1 MKSTNQIAGQEQTK
15 GVSRR
20 LHYLDWLRVI
30 AIVGVWAYHSARPF
44 MLQEWLINDTQ
55 TSLLITAVFLIFLGS
70 MGMPLFFMMAGVGSL
85 FALRRRT
92 GRQFASERAK
102 RLFIPFVVGCILLSP
117 VQFYLEWL
125 HKGWYEGSFL
135 QFIPVLVQDRL
146 NLLTTTF
153 SPRIFESL
161 GSHLWFLG
169 YLFTFSL
176 IVLPLF
182 LWLKTEP
189 GQRAIAWL
197 GKLGE
202 RRGGLLMF
210 ILPVAVVRMSL
221 QPFFPGYTDWADYA
235 YMLVFFVCGY
245 LLFADERLVGAIRRD
260 WRLMLG
266 VGILSTLTM
275 LGGLAAGGQAW
286 VNDPSSPGFYL
297 GWGLVGVNG
306 WCLSLF
312 ALWLGMR
319 LLDFRN
325 RWLERGQELIVPF
338 YVFHQ
343 PPIVFFA
350 FFTVQWS
357 VGIPVKL
364 AVVVAGSLAVTLGL
378 CELVIRRVKPAR
390 ALFGMKPRAGIVPRR
405 AAG

>member
-1 MKSTNQIAGQEQTK
+1 MTSTNHVVGQEQTK
-15 GVSRR
+15 GASRR
-20 LHYLDWLRVI
+20 LHYLDWLRVF
-30 AIVGVWAYHSARPF
+30 AIVGVWVYHAARPF

-55 TSLLITAVFLIFLGS
+55 TSLLITAVFLVFLGS

-92 GRQFASERAK
+92 GRQFAMERTK
-102 RLFIPFVVGCILLSP
+102 RLLIPFVVGCILLSP

-153 SPRIFESL
+153 SPRIFELL

-176 IVLPLF
+176 IALPLF
-182 LWLKTEP
+182 LWLKTQP
-189 GQRAIAWL
+189 GQRAVAWL

-202 RRGGLLMF
+202 RRGGLLVF
-210 ILPVAVVRMSL
+210 IIPAAAVRMSL
-221 QPFFPGYTDWADYA
+221 QPFFPAYIDWADYA

-245 LLFADERLVGAIRRD
+245 LVFADERLVGAIRRD

-266 VGILSTLTM
+266 VGIISTLTI
-275 LGGLAAGGQAW
+275 LGGLAAGGQQW

-343 PPIVFFA
+343 PPVVFFA
-350 FFTVQWS
+350 FFAVQWS

-364 AVVVAGSLAVTLGL
+364 AVVVAGSLAVTLGV

-390 ALFGMKPRAGIVPRR
+390 ALFGIKPRAGIVPRR